1 MWHKQTGKLV
11 NMLKADDSVVNGVAP
26 HPHLPYLATC
36 GIDSDGKVSVS
47 PVLGFAAHQM
57 PTCECSLCL
66 SAQWRPLCEQVW
78 EPGSEYTFNPEKAE
92 RVVGRNG
99 GSDAED
105 DGDGVRVILFAPHHS
120 ALTT

>member
-36 GIDSDGKVSVS
+36 GIDSDGKVSAS
-47 PVLGFAAHQM
+47 PVLDLLRTKCPRASTHFGG
-57 PTCECSLCL
+57 
-66 SAQWRPLCEQVW
+66 LCEQVW

-92 RVVGRNG
+92 RVVGRNV

-120 ALTT
+120 AHTR

>member
-47 PVLGFAAHQM
+47 PVLGFAAHQIQM
-57 PTCECSLCL
+57 PARECSLCL
-66 SAQWRPLCEQVW
+66 SARWRQVW

-105 DGDGVRVILFAPHHS
+105 DGDGVRVIFFLRPPF
-120 ALTT
+120 